1 MLCNYTSQHRHSTF
15 FQKQEENRRMRFTIS
30 HLTVEYLEHPMGI
43 ETQTP
48 KFGWW
53 LDAAENGLLQAAY
66 QIVVTKDE
74 KVVWN
79 SQKVFSDK
87 VFQIPYEG

>member
-1 MLCNYTSQHRHSTF
+1 
-15 FQKQEENRRMRFTIS
+15 MRFTIS

-74 KVVWN
+74 QIMWN
-79 SQKVFSDK
+79 SQKVCSDK
-87 VFQIPYEG
+87 VFQIPYEGDT